1 MVELLAFDSDPGSR
15 AALVTRVEQESNWAV
30 ATRAAEAL
38 RRWEPADSLEADYV
52 LLGAKLGG
60 LGGEVVERLRAR
72 GDAKRILDALP
83 RVQPANEAAY
93 LRPLATA
100 LFAREPLPVEAAAG
114 LLDSRH
120 ERVAAVAAQIL
131 GRAGKAAAK
140 AYGKAVL
147 AALRAAA
154 SSWLESRADV
164 TRGRLAAEALAPHTA
179 RYRRLIEAAGKLEVG
194 AGEVIVAVTLG
205 GDDALARS
213 LRLSALAAVAGGFTR
228 QAGVEALA
236 AAVISN
242 DARQRAFA
250 AATLRALAPER
261 AAELLPRV
269 VADGSTLARLL
280 GAESDTLRAALRS
293 AATSVH
299 TQGAA
304 LPYLVAA
311 GDVEGIAAALRDRKL
326 AEGARLGAVEA
337 LGRIGTPEA
346 LAALYAIASAVDEDE
361 ELRKAAY
368 RAARRG
374 RRYQAKRS
382 EKREVAS

>member
-1 MVELLAFDSDPGSR
+1 M
-15 AALVTRVEQESNWAV
+15 
-30 ATRAAEAL
+30 
-38 RRWEPADSLEADYV
+38 
-52 LLGAKLGG
+52 
-60 LGGEVVERLRAR
+60 
-72 GDAKRILDALP
+72 
-83 RVQPANEAAY
+83 
-93 LRPLATA
+93 
-100 LFAREPLPVEAAAG
+100 
-114 LLDSRH
+114 
-120 ERVAAVAAQIL
+120 
-131 GRAGKAAAK
+131 
-140 AYGKAVL
+140 
-147 AALRAAA
+147 
-154 SSWLESRADV
+154 
-164 TRGRLAAEALAPHTA
+164 
-179 RYRRLIEAAGKLEVG
+179 
-194 AGEVIVAVTLG
+194 
-205 GDDALARS
+205 
-213 LRLSALAAVAGGFTR
+213 
-228 QAGVEALA
+228 
-236 AAVISN
+236 ISN